1 LNLTRFRR
9 RGPSPMTVLS
19 AMLLYV
25 LFSYILVQKTESY
38 LFGILT
44 VTIAYGLAVYLYY
57 GLAALTYR
65 GKGRLLWLSALAA
78 ATLGL
83 FLTGFNQAW
92 TFVNT
97 WLMIVLAG
105 YVTGRM
111 VTAGLGN
118 LKIYLAGLGIIV
130 FFNLVLF
137 VPLWPEMMETMTSAT
152 TEAVA
157 NFKSYMLAGGYD
169 RSLADEYAFN
179 LEKMLGM
186 MTRLI
191 PVSMIMGAVVQ
202 YSIGF
207 MLFFMNVVEKGL
219 FKNELPNF
227 YRWKMPFAFMPVVIV
242 TILMRLL
249 GGDTLQLVADNAL
262 VMLAI
267 YYCLTGLA
275 LSEYFLKKMKVS
287 LTVRIVFYI
296 FLILSNLYGFFIMA
310 LLGFIDS
317 FKDWRKV
324 TAAESG

>member
-1 LNLTRFRR
+1 MTRFRR
-9 RGPSPMTVLS
+9 RGPSPGTVMPAL
-19 AMLLYV
+19 LLYV
-25 LFSYILVQKTESY
+25 LFGYVLVQKTDTY

-44 VTIAYGLAVYLYY
+44 ATIAYGLAVYLYY

-65 GKGRLLWLSALAA
+65 GKGRLLWLSALTAA
-78 ATLGL
+78 ALGL

-92 TFVNT
+92 TFINS
-97 WLMIVLAG
+97 WLMIILVG
-105 YVTGRM
+105 FITGRR
-111 VTAGLGN
+111 VTAGMGN
-118 LKIYLAGLGIIV
+118 LKIYLTGLGIIV
-130 FFNLVLF
+130 FFNLVLY
-137 VPLWPEMMETMTSAT
+137 VPQWPEMMKTMTGAAA
-152 TEAVA
+152 EAAA
-157 NFKSYMLAGGYD
+157 NIKSYMLSGGYD
-169 RSLADEYAFN
+169 RSLADEYALN

-191 PVSMIMGAVVQ
+191 PVSMIMGTVVQ

-207 MLFFMNVVEKGL
+207 MLFFMRVVERGML
-219 FKNELPNF
+219 KNELPNF

-242 TILMRLL
+242 TILVRLL
-249 GGDTLQLVADNAL
+249 GGEVLQLVADNAL
-262 VMLAI
+262 LMLAI

-275 LSEYFLKKMKVS
+275 LSEYFMNKMKVS

-324 TAAESG
+324 TVAESG